1 MKNKILFTFI
11 ILSCLF
17 ISCNKDSIYAPNLPA
32 KPLQVIISNISTTL
46 TIYSFSIINQS
57 SVKLIDIY
65 SQLQNKTYNVNVNH
79 RDILQVN
86 YFLELEGP
94 SPEVNPVVSFV
105 YEGAPLVVVTN
116 NAGIISG
123 TKYIVIP

>member
-1 MKNKILFTFI
+1 MKKILFLILI
-11 ILSCLF
+11 ISSLF
-17 ISCNKDSIYAPNLPA
+17 ISCKKESIYAPNLPA

-46 TIYSFSIINQS
+46 TIYSFSITNQS

-65 SQLQNKTYNVNVNH
+65 SQIENNTFNVNVNH
-79 RDILQVN
+79 GDILKVN

-94 SPEVNPVVSFV
+94 SPAVNPLVSFV
-105 YEGAPLVVVTN
+105 YEGAPLIVVTN
-116 NAGIISG
+116 NAGIITG

>member
-1 MKNKILFTFI
+1 MKKLLFLIL
-11 ILSCLF
+11 ILSSFF
-17 ISCNKDSIYAPNLPA
+17 ISCKKDSIYEPNLPA

-46 TIYSFSIINQS
+46 TIYSFSITNQS

-65 SQLQNKTYNVNVNH
+65 SQIENNTFNVNVNH
-79 RDILQVN
+79 GDILKVN

-94 SPEVNPVVSFV
+94 SPAVNPLVSFV
-105 YEGAPLVVVTN
+105 YEGAPLIVVTN
-116 NAGIISG
+116 NAGIITG